1 MFSSPYRHCG
11 WGCVRV
17 YAHTNV
23 CSLHGGY
30 AKVRIVSPLPP
41 LCGFAGTELRSSGLS
56 SKGLG
61 HCVRYVSVAVIK
73 AENQGNLWE
82 RSLWFMVPEGM
93 GSPWQGG
100 MTARQQVEA
109 WPQEK
114 GARGS
119 WLQIQSEAVSEQE
132 MAPGLSFQSSP
143 LTTYFLPNLSK
154 QCHQLR
160 IKGSNT

>member
-1 MFSSPYRHCG
+1 M
-11 WGCVRV
+11 

-100 MTARQQVEA
+100 MAARQHVEA

-119 WLQIQSEAVSEQE
+119 WLQIQSGSSEQTGNGSRVKLPKLTSNDILPPE
-132 MAPGLSFQSSP
+132 P
-143 LTTYFLPNLSK
+143 LQTVPPTQDQGFKYLILWGTFSLK
-154 QCHQLR
+154 
-160 IKGSNT
+160 